1 MHGAARAVGILVC
14 LYALV
19 GTAKSQ
25 PRVDSRNS
33 YERILMVLPLVGS
46 GTMADPIRPSLIPA
60 PGSGVRTL
68 QGIAAVPPTPI
79 LGYTYALSDD
89 GKFALTE
96 IVMRD
101 RSAFPAILATP
112 GITAFIKGVNTRQ
125 QIETEFKK
133 YKADFDSTKFGTRVQ

>member
-1 MHGAARAVGILVC
+1 MFPGYKSTSRVTYKYSEHKKEGTMHGAARAVAILVC
-14 LYALV
+14 LYALI
-19 GTAKSQ
+19 GTAKGQ

-89 GKFALTE
+89 GNS
-96 IVMRD
+96 R
-101 RSAFPAILATP
+101 
-112 GITAFIKGVNTRQ
+112 
-125 QIETEFKK
+125 
-133 YKADFDSTKFGTRVQ
+133 